1 MEVAGAV
8 VQGTQLVTI
17 VLAPLL
23 VGLLALV
30 LKRSGIGLTVRALE
44 QNREH
49 AQLLGIAPRRVY
61 LFVVMAAVVLAT
73 VAGALLG
80 SMQFISPG
88 MGSDPLLRAF
98 VVLAFGGA
106 GSLAGTIAGAYAIG
120 LLEAVTTYY
129 FGLSW
134 SPGPG
139 LPRDDRH
146 HAGQAGGAAAHPG
159 EERVNVMPKLR
170 GLVGWPVYAIILVA
184 LPLVFTDPHSRLLLI
199 LITMYA
205 VLALSW
211 NLTLGFAGIFNFAQ
225 IGFFGIG
232 AYTTAILVTRTGVDP
247 LAGHPRLGGVGH
259 AGLAGGVP
267 AGAAAARHLR
277 RPGHVRVLPA
287 LHLPGARPGR
297 ADRRLQRH
305 RRHPRLTLGDLNLRA
320 DGRIGY
326 YFLGA
331 ALLFAVTV
339 LVRTLTRSTLG
350 MSLVA
355 LRDNEPLAT
364 SRGVSRVRQHLIVF
378 VIGAGVAG
386 VAGSFNAYLNG
397 VVSTD
402 IFGFGQLTLLLS
414 MIFLGGSGSV
424 YGPIAGAVVVTLG
437 LRRPPGRGR
446 RRDVVVAL
454 LILVVLWLAPKGLA
468 GIARSLFDS
477 VRERLR
483 RPGEPAPPSVTTSST
498 TVKETS

>member
-1 MEVAGAV
+1 
-8 VQGTQLVTI
+8 
-17 VLAPLL
+17 
-23 VGLLALV
+23 
-30 LKRSGIGLTVRALE
+30 
-44 QNREH
+44 
-49 AQLLGIAPRRVY
+49 
-61 LFVVMAAVVLAT
+61 
-73 VAGALLG
+73 
-80 SMQFISPG
+80 
-88 MGSDPLLRAF
+88 
-98 VVLAFGGA
+98 
-106 GSLAGTIAGAYAIG
+106 
-120 LLEAVTTYY
+120 
-129 FGLSW
+129 
-134 SPGPG
+134 
-139 LPRDDRH
+139 
-146 HAGQAGGAAAHPG
+146 
-159 EERVNVMPKLR
+159 MPKLR

-247 LAGHPRLGGVGH
+247 WLAIPVSGVSAMLASLVAFLPVLRLRGIYVGLATYVFSQLCIYLVLGQ
-259 AGLAGGVP
+259 AGLTGGSNGIV
-267 AGAAAARHLR
+267 GI
-277 RPGHVRVLPA
+277 
-287 LHLPGARPGR
+287 
-297 ADRRLQRH
+297 
-305 RRHPRLTLGDLNLRA
+305 PRLTLGDLNLRA

-424 YGPIAGAVVVTLG
+424 YGPIAGAVVVTLVSDALQDAG
-437 LRRPPGRGR
+437 AW
-446 RRDVVVAL
+446 RDVVVAL